1 MYPNAHKII
10 IIKSYSTSKI
20 NLSILSYKYF
30 SQTFAN
36 TPLFCYNKLLER
48 RNNMSLTAG
57 IVGLPN
63 VGKSTLFNAIT
74 KQGIL
79 AANYPFA
86 TIDPNVGTVLVPDK
100 RVDTLS
106 KMYNP
111 TRTIPTTFEF
121 TDIAGLVKG
130 ASTGEGLG
138 NKFLSH
144 IREVDAIVEVVRC
157 FDDKNIIHVDGTV
170 DPIRDIEVIN
180 LELILSDL
188 EIIEN
193 RISKIGKK
201 AQTSKNK
208 DDLKE
213 YNLLLRIKESLE
225 KNIPARNLEFD
236 SDEQKIISSFRLI
249 TAKPIIY
256 VANVSEEDIMEGE
269 NNYVKEVKEY
279 AKKENS
285 TVVMICAKI
294 ESDLADLDDEEKTA
308 FLKDLGIEESGLS
321 SLIRSTYSLLGLATY
336 FTVGSDEVK
345 AWTFKLGMKAP
356 ACAGIIHTDFEK
368 GFIRAEV
375 MSYDD
380 LIKCGSE
387 LKVKENGKMRLEGK
401 DYTMQDGDIC
411 HFRFNV

>member
-1 MYPNAHKII
+1 
-10 IIKSYSTSKI
+10 
-20 NLSILSYKYF
+20 
-30 SQTFAN
+30 
-36 TPLFCYNKLLER
+36 
-48 RNNMSLTAG
+48 MSLTAG

-74 KQGIL
+74 KQEIL

-86 TIDPNVGTVLVPDK
+86 TIDPNVGTVIVPDK
-100 RVDTLS
+100 RVEVLEN
-106 KMYNP
+106 MYNP
-111 TRTIPTTFEF
+111 DRTIPTTFEF

-157 FDDKNIIHVDGTV
+157 FDDKNIIHVDGNV

-180 LELILSDL
+180 LELIFSDL
-188 EIIEN
+188 EIIDN
-193 RISKIGKK
+193 RINKIGKK

-213 YNLLLRIKESLE
+213 YNLLLRIKENLE
-225 KNIPARNLEFD
+225 KNIPARKLEFD
-236 SDEQKIISSFRLI
+236 EEEQKIISGFRLI

-256 VANVSEEDIMEGE
+256 VANVNEEDIVNGG
-269 NNYVKEVKEY
+269 NTYVEQVKDY
-279 AKKENS
+279 AKNE
-285 TVVMICAKI
+285 TAEVVMICAKI
-294 ESDLADLDDEEKTA
+294 ESELAELELEEKTA
-308 FLKDLGIEESGLS
+308 FLQDLGIEESGLS
-321 SLIRSTYSLLGLATY
+321 SLIKSTYSLLGLATY
-336 FTVGSDEVK
+336 FTVGTDEVK
-345 AWTFKLGMKAP
+345 AWTFKKGMKAP
-356 ACAGIIHTDFEK
+356 SCAGIIHTDFEK

-380 LIKCGSE
+380 LIECGSE
-387 LKVKENGKMRLEGK
+387 LKVKEKGKMRLEGK
-401 DYTMQDGDIC
+401 EYIMQDGDIC